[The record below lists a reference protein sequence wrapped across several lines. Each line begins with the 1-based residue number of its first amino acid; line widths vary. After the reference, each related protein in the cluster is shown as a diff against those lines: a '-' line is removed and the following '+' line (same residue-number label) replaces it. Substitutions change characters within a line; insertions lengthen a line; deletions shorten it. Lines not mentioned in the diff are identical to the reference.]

1 MRTRKQIV
9 VLAGLATALAAVLF
23 IDELWAQ
30 GSTSAGGP
38 IAVIDVVKVFNEFRQ
53 TQDLNEEF
61 DKRRRQVQEELDAR
75 DVTLETK
82 AGELEAFH
90 PDSADYNKRRRELL
104 RLRID
109 RENYMRFAEIE
120 VRELFRD
127 WTKRTYEQICQT
139 AAEVARE
146 RGFEV
151 VLARE
156 ELEEGLPDAAAL
168 KQQIRSRKVI
178 FFNQESDITDQVLDR
193 LNRSY
198 EQKAKRPEL
207 APLTP

>member
-1 MRTRKQIV
+1 MGTRKQMLV
-9 VLAGLATALAAVLF
+9 VAGLVMAVGAVAF
-23 IDELWAQ
+23 IDELRAQ
-30 GSTSAGGP
+30 GSMSAQGP
-38 IAVIDVVKVFNEFRQ
+38 VAVIDVVRVFNEFRQ

-61 DKRRRQVQEELDAR
+61 EKRRRQVQEELNAR

-90 PDSADYNKRRRELL
+90 PDSADYSKRRRELQ

-109 RENYMRFAEIE
+109 RENYMRFAEME

-127 WTKRTYEQICQT
+127 WTRRTYEQICQT

-156 ELEEGLPDAAAL
+156 ELEEDLPDAAAL

-178 FFNQESDITDQVLDR
+178 FFNPENDITDQVLER

>member
-1 MRTRKQIV
+1 MGTRKQILV
-9 VLAGLATALAAVLF
+9 AAGLVMAVGAVGF
-23 IDELWAQ
+23 IDDLWAQ
-30 GSTSAGGP
+30 GSASAGGS
-38 IAVIDVVKVFNEFRQ
+38 IAVIDVVRVFNEFRQ

-90 PDSADYNKRRRELL
+90 PDSADYSKRRRELQ

-109 RENYMRFAEIE
+109 RENYMRFAEME

-127 WTKRTYEQICQT
+127 WTRRTYEQICQT

-178 FFNQESDITDQVLDR
+178 YFHPDSDITEQVLDR
-193 LNRSY
+193 LNRPY

-207 APLTP
+207 GPLTP

>member
-1 MRTRKQIV
+1 MGTRKQMLV
-9 VLAGLATALAAVLF
+9 VAGVAMGVGAVAF

-30 GSTSAGGP
+30 GSMSAQGP
-38 IAVIDVVKVFNEFRQ
+38 VAVIDVVRVFNEFRQ

-61 DKRRRQVQEELDAR
+61 EKRRRQVQDELEAR
-75 DVTLETK
+75 DVTLDTK
-82 AGELEAFH
+82 AEELEAFH
-90 PDSADYNKRRRELL
+90 PDSADYNKRRRELQ

-109 RENYMRFAEIE
+109 RENYMRFAEVE

-127 WTKRTYEQICQT
+127 WTRRTYEQICQT

-178 FFNQESDITDQVLDR
+178 FFNPENDITDPVLER
-193 LNRSY
+193 LNRLY
-198 EQKAKRPEL
+198 EHKAKRPEL
-207 APLTP
+207 GPLTP